1 MLQSMRQ
8 STQSTAAK
16 VIIGLIVLSFAAFG
30 LETLL
35 PGGAG
40 TSVAEVN
47 GEEITPFALQEAVT
61 QQKRQLIR
69 VLGDDIDPALLDDD
83 RLKPR
88 ALESLIQRAL
98 LMQKSSA
105 LNLVAS
111 EAQVGKSIT
120 SIEAFQLNGVFSPDA
135 YRSVLASAGFTPE
148 RFRRSQAEDIVLAQ
162 LQTAISDTEFAT
174 QTELAAT
181 ANIIAEERDVRY
193 LVIAAAD
200 LVDDAGDLTDEA
212 LLRYYQDNEAVFFNP
227 EQIVVDYVVLGPE
240 DFLVSVDE
248 ELVREQYESVKD
260 EYEVAEQA
268 RVSHI
273 LLIQGDEEADT
284 DYAQRIADTAERLG
298 RGEEFAE
305 LAAEV
310 SDDLGSASM
319 GGELGFT
326 DGTAFPDEMEA
337 AIAKLTEAGE
347 ISEAVQTDAGTHFI
361 RLEERI
367 AGDSVD
373 YESVR
378 DELRASIEAAE
389 AERNLLIAVEEL
401 RDLTFNAPDLDGPAE
416 VIGSKVLTS
425 EPFSLDEGE
434 GLFADERLRELAFS
448 ADVKEASN
456 NSEVLE
462 LAGKQF
468 ITVRARDVRAPQ
480 VAPFS
485 AVEREVRDGLRAE
498 LEAVALSDMV
508 ARAEDLLAA
517 GESLEVV
524 AEALSVEWRVEL
536 AATRLNSQLPRPVLD
551 AAFAMPQGKPGSL
564 QTVAVP
570 GEGFALVQLA
580 RVIPGDTDALA
591 SAEKQQLSDLR
602 SGEQQRLSF
611 DEFMLHQRNA
621 ADIVIR

>member
-61 QQKRQLIR
+61 QQKRQLIS

-83 RLKPR
+83 RLQPR

-98 LMQKSSA
+98 LLQKTA
-105 LNLVAS
+105 KLNLVAS

-135 YRSVLASAGFTPE
+135 YRSVLANAGFTPE
-148 RFRRSQAEDIVLAQ
+148 RFRRSQAEDIVLTQ
-162 LQTAISDTEFAT
+162 LQTAISETEFAT

-193 LVIAAAD
+193 LVISDAD
-200 LVDDAGDLTDEA
+200 LVDDAGLTDEA
-212 LLRYYQDNEAVFFNP
+212 LQQYYEENEAVFFNP
-227 EQIVVDYVVLGPE
+227 EQVVVDYVLLAPE
-240 DFLVSVDE
+240 DFVVSVDE
-248 ELVREQYESVKD
+248 ALVREQYESVKD

-273 LLIQGDEEADT
+273 LLIQGEEEADG
-284 DYAQRIADTAERLG
+284 DYAKRIADTADRLD
-298 RGEEFAE
+298 RGEAFAD

-337 AIAKLTEAGE
+337 AIAQLTEAGD
-347 ISEAVQTDAGTHFI
+347 ISGAVQTGAGTHFI

-401 RDLTFNAPDLDGPAE
+401 RDLAFNAPDLEGPAE
-416 VIGSKVLTS
+416 AIGSEVRIS
-425 EPFSLDEGE
+425 EPFSLEEGE

-448 ADVKEASN
+448 ADVKESSN

-468 ITVRARDVRAPQ
+468 IAVRVREVRAPQ
-480 VAPFS
+480 VAPF
-485 AVEREVRDGLRAE
+485 AEVEREVRQGLRAQ
-498 LEAVALSDMV
+498 LEASALTDMV

-517 GESLEVV
+517 GESFEVA
-524 AEALSVEWRVEL
+524 AEALNVEWRVEL
-536 AATRLNSQLPRPVLD
+536 AATRLNSQLPRSVLD
-551 AAFAMPQGKPGSL
+551 AAFTMPQGEPTL
-564 QTVAVP
+564 LRIVAVP
-570 GEGFALVQLA
+570 GEGYALVQLA
-580 RVIPGDTDALA
+580 RVTPGDTRALT
-591 SAEKQQLSDLR
+591 SAETLQLSDLR

-611 DEFMLHQRNA
+611 DEFVVHQRNA

>member
-61 QQKRQLIR
+61 QQKRQLIS

-83 RLKPR
+83 RLQPR

-98 LMQKSSA
+98 LLQKTA
-105 LNLVAS
+105 ELNLVAS

-135 YRSVLASAGFTPE
+135 YRSVLANAGFTPE
-148 RFRRSQAEDIVLAQ
+148 RFRRSQAEDIVLTQ
-162 LQTAISDTEFAT
+162 LQTAISETEFAT

-193 LVIAAAD
+193 LVISDAD
-200 LVDDAGDLTDEA
+200 LVDDADLTDET
-212 LLRYYQDNEAVFFNP
+212 LQQYYEENEAVFFNP
-227 EQIVVDYVVLGPE
+227 EQVVVDYVLLAPE
-240 DFLVSVDE
+240 DFVVSVDE
-248 ELVREQYESVKD
+248 ALVREQYESVKD

-273 LLIQGDEEADT
+273 LLIQGEEEADG
-284 DYAQRIADTAERLG
+284 DYAKRIADTADRLD
-298 RGEEFAE
+298 RGEAFAD

-337 AIAKLTEAGE
+337 AIAQLSEAGD
-347 ISEAVQTDAGTHFI
+347 ISGAVQTDAGTHFI

-389 AERNLLIAVEEL
+389 AERNLFIAVEEL
-401 RDLTFNAPDLDGPAE
+401 RDLAFNAPDLEGPAE
-416 VIGSKVLTS
+416 AIGSEVRIS
-425 EPFSLDEGE
+425 GPFSLEGGE

-448 ADVKEASN
+448 ADVKESSN

-468 ITVRARDVRAPQ
+468 IAVRVREVRAPQ
-480 VAPFS
+480 VAPF
-485 AVEREVRDGLRAE
+485 AEVEREVRQGLRAQ
-498 LEAVALSDMV
+498 LEASALTDMV
-508 ARAEDLLAA
+508 ARAEDLLTA
-517 GESLEVV
+517 GESFEVA
-524 AEALSVEWRVEL
+524 AEALNVEWRVEL
-536 AATRLNSQLPRPVLD
+536 AATRLNSQLPRSVLD
-551 AAFAMPQGKPGSL
+551 AAFTMPQGEPNL
-564 QTVAVP
+564 LRTVAVP
-570 GEGFALVQLA
+570 GEGYALVQLA
-580 RVIPGDTDALA
+580 RVTPGDTRALT
-591 SAEKQQLSDLR
+591 SAEKLQLSDLR

-611 DEFMLHQRNA
+611 DEFVAHQRNA

>member
-35 PGGAG
+35 PGGSG

-47 GEEITPFALQEAVT
+47 GEEITPFALQEAIT

-83 RLKPR
+83 RLQPR
-88 ALESLIQRAL
+88 ALESLIQRSL
-98 LMQKSSA
+98 LLQKSAA
-105 LNLVAS
+105 LDLVAS

-120 SIEAFQLNGVFSPDA
+120 SVEAFQLNGMFSPEA
-135 YRSVLASAGFTPE
+135 YRSVLANAGYTPE

-162 LQTAISDTEFAT
+162 LQTAISETEFAT
-174 QTELAAT
+174 QMELLAT
-181 ANIIAEERDVRY
+181 ANIVAEERDVRY
-193 LVIAAAD
+193 LVIPAAD
-200 LVDDAGDLTDEA
+200 LIDDADLSDDA
-212 LLRYYQDNEAVFFNP
+212 LQRYYQDNEAVFFNP
-227 EQIVVDYVVLGPE
+227 EQVIVDYVLLGPE
-240 DFLVSVDE
+240 DFVVSVDE
-248 ELVREQYESVKD
+248 ELVRDQYEAVKE

-273 LLIQGDEEADT
+273 LLIQGDDEANT
-284 DYAQRIADTAERLG
+284 EYAQRVSDAAARLG
-298 RGEEFAE
+298 RGEDFAE

-326 DGTAFPDEMEA
+326 DGTAFPDEMET
-337 AIAKLTEAGE
+337 AIAELKEAGD
-347 ISEAVQTDAGTHFI
+347 ISGAVETEAGTHFI

-373 YESVR
+373 YDAVR
-378 DELRASIEAAE
+378 EDLRASIEAAE

-401 RDLTFNAPDLDGPAE
+401 RDLAFSAPDLEASAAA
-416 VIGSKVLTS
+416 IGAQVMTS
-425 EPFSLDEGE
+425 EPFSLDEGD
-434 GLFADERLRELAFS
+434 GLFADERLRALAFS
-448 ADVKEASN
+448 ADVKEAKN

-462 LAGKQF
+462 LSGKQF
-468 ITVRARDVRAPQ
+468 IVVRIRDVRAPQ

-485 AVEREVRDGLRAE
+485 EVAREVRQGLRAD
-498 LEAVALSDMV
+498 LEAAALSNMTS
-508 ARAEDLLAA
+508 RAEDLLSA
-517 GESLEVV
+517 GESFEVA
-524 AEALSVEWRVEL
+524 AESLGVEWRVEL
-536 AATRLNSQLPRPVLD
+536 AATRLNSQLPGPVLD
-551 AAFAMPQGKPGSL
+551 AAFTMSQGQPSTL
-564 QTVAVP
+564 RVVAVP
-570 GEGFALVQLA
+570 GDGFALVQLA
-580 RVIPGDTDALA
+580 RVTPGSAGALTN
-591 SAEKQQLSDLR
+591 AERLQLSDLR

-611 DEFMLHQRNA
+611 DEFLVHQRNA